1 MTPRKLFDENRYNER
16 ITVSIQNLRNIIST
30 HCIDGRLDKLS
41 DSMIAMAIGPSL
53 DAYDEELGAM
63 FEQYR
68 SSIANNV

>member
-1 MTPRKLFDENRYNER
+1 MTLRKLFDEDRYQER
-16 ITVSIQNLRNIIST
+16 IAVSIQNLRNIINT
-30 HCIDGRLDKLS
+30 HCVDGRLDNLS

-68 SSIANNV
+68 SAIGNSV